1 MTIVGYQF
9 DRAKVSA
16 SNDAALYNSLAN
28 GKSYILD
35 GQGSGLQVTV
45 SGLTATVGTGM
56 ALICGRLVEVTEA
69 ETVTLP
75 ASSKGY
81 LVIAINLSKSNTSV
95 GTLGM
100 EDYSVVNNQ
109 LSVKFVTN
117 LTQQSLTN
125 GGLAHTFNLG
135 AVTTTTSSATF
146 TKAAGTQ
153 SVLAMVKEFVTESQ
167 TVAKKQASIGYGTTG
182 TLYRTGTR
190 VRFELN
196 SNQTLKRTNGS
207 ITLAEKI
214 PAGYRP
220 RIATQA
226 HAIMMIGASF
236 QGAKK
241 LLLNFVPNGTIHTYA
256 EGMDVSPINLVMSVE
271 WETTDDFPIGDIS
284 K

>member
-28 GKSYILD
+28 GKNYILD

-45 SGLTATVGTGM
+45 SGLTATVDRGM

-81 LVIAINLSKSNTSV
+81 LVITINLSESNSNV
-95 GTLGM
+95 GTLGE
-100 EDYSVVNNQ
+100 EDYSVINNQ
-109 LSVKFVTN
+109 LSIGFVTN

-125 GGLAHTFNLG
+125 GGLVHTFNLG
-135 AVTTTTSSATF
+135 TVTTATSSASF
-146 TKAAGTQ
+146 TKAADTK

-167 TVAKKQASIGYGTTG
+167 TVARKQASIGYGTTG
-182 TLYRTGTR
+182 TLYRTGSR

-196 SNQTLKRTNGS
+196 SNQTLNRENGS
-207 ITLAEKI
+207 VALNEEI

-226 HAIMMIGASF
+226 HATTMVGASF
-236 QGAKK
+236 LGTKK
-241 LLLNFVPNGTIHTYA
+241 LSLNFMPNGTIYSYS
-256 EGMDVSPINLVMSVE
+256 EDMNVSPLNIVMSVE
-271 WETTDDFPIGDIS
+271 WETTDDFPTGDII

>member
-35 GQGSGLQVTV
+35 GQGSGLEVTV

-56 ALICGRLVEVTEA
+56 ALICGRLVEVKEP
-69 ETVTLP
+69 EIVTLP

-81 LVIAINLSKSNTSV
+81 LVISINLSESNSNV
-95 GTLGM
+95 GTLGE
-100 EDYSVVNNQ
+100 EDYSVINNQ
-109 LSVKFVTN
+109 LSIGFVTN

-125 GGLAHTFNLG
+125 GGLVHTFNLG
-135 AVTTTTSSATF
+135 AVTTTTSGASF
-146 TKAAGTQ
+146 TKAANTR
-153 SVLAMVKEFVTESQ
+153 SVMAALVEFMSEQ
-167 TVAKKQASIGYGTTG
+167 KTVATKQASIGYGTTG

-196 SNQTLKRTNGS
+196 SNQTSKRTNGS
-207 ITLAEKI
+207 VTLTEKI
-214 PAGYRP
+214 PSGYRP

-226 HAIMMIGASF
+226 HAIMMIGTSF
-236 QGAKK
+236 QGTKK
-241 LLLNFVPNGTIHTYA
+241 LSLNFVPNGTIYTYA
-256 EGMDVSPINLVMSVE
+256 EGMDVAPLNIALSVE
-271 WETTDDFPIGDIS
+271 WETADAFPTGDVR
-284 K
+284 